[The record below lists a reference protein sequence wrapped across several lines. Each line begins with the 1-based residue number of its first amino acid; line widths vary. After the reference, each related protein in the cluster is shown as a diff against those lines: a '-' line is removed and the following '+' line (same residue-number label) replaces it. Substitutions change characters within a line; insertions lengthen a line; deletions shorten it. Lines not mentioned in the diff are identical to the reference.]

1 MKPEIEV
8 ERKIAGLLDG
18 DVPEAAIKK
27 EYRYKLRAIG
37 AYVVSPVLM
46 GMGHAKA
53 GIDDYVC
60 WRGAF
65 VGIESK
71 RVGEVPTMEQRRA
84 LEEIRRAGG
93 RAFVARSWEDVWRG
107 LGCNDDPYGKEIG

>member
-18 DVPEAAIKK
+18 DVSEADIKR
-27 EYRYKLRAIG
+27 ECRYKLRAIG

-46 GMGHAKA
+46 GMGRAKA

-60 WRGAF
+60 WQGKF
-65 VGIESK
+65 VGIEFK
-71 RVGEVPTMEQRRA
+71 RAGESPTVKQRQA
-84 LEEIRRAGG
+84 LEEIGRAGG
-93 RAFVARSWEDVWRG
+93 RAFIARSWEDVWKG
-107 LGCNDDPYGKEIG
+107 LGCNDDPYMWK